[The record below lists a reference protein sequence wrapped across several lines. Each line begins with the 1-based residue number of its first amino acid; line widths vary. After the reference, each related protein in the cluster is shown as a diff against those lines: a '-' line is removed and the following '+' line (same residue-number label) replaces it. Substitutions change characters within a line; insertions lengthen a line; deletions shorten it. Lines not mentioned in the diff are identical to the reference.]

1 MKTKVKCPTHWLAIV
16 CIIVT
21 LFTTVISVF
30 CTIMLFVDDKAVAAY
45 EENYKTAD
53 DVRNS
58 KGYKCAMAV
67 LTDIDK
73 SSSIDKINEIRW
85 MYIQS
90 SEGMLFKITYTT
102 NNEIKTTHYLAGIAL
117 EPHYHPLYGWR
128 QKIVL
133 DIKPIDKFIYN
144 FSRNDWLDIE
154 NDEQAYWAKEKSY
167 SDFALNV
174 INNDFIEV
182 KNGTYNM

>member
-73 SSSIDKINEIRW
+73 SSSIDKMDVYPKLR
-85 MYIQS
+85 
-90 SEGMLFKITYTT
+90 
-102 NNEIKTTHYLAGIAL
+102 
-117 EPHYHPLYGWR
+117 
-128 QKIVL
+128 
-133 DIKPIDKFIYN
+133 
-144 FSRNDWLDIE
+144 RN
-154 NDEQAYWAKEKSY
+154 A
-167 SDFALNV
+167 F
-174 INNDFIEV
+174 
-182 KNGTYNM
+182 